1 MTCLERTVDYSKNKS
16 PRYNFSEADLLG
28 ENGHQFV
35 DVRKLGLSHSGKC
48 CIDCG
53 IMRRADGQN
62 KPCKGLVKVQ
72 TR

>member
-1 MTCLERTVDYSKNKS
+1 MNCLKLTMDHSKNKS
-16 PRYNFSEADLLG
+16 PHYSFSEADLLR

-35 DVRKLGLSHSGKC
+35 DVRKLGLSHFGKC

-53 IMRRADGQN
+53 IMRSADGQN